1 MQWVISSFKKIP
13 SLYQAYE
20 KHLNSIIENLD
31 KNPALSMEVCKTL
44 LEGICKTILN
54 DKNISIEDDTFGA
67 LVSKAF
73 ESINLDNHP
82 NKEQIKVLLK
92 RCKSIS
98 DYIADL
104 RNNHCN
110 FGSHGKDIDF
120 IEPSEDL
127 ALLTMNATNTIL
139 GFLLHLYIK
148 NRELG
153 ESYRLRYEDYPEF
166 NEYFDE
172 NNSDNTLS
180 KLGLSLSEA
189 MFQQDEILYRDQLI
203 AYLEDQNNEI

>member
-172 NNSDNTLS
+172 INSDNTLS